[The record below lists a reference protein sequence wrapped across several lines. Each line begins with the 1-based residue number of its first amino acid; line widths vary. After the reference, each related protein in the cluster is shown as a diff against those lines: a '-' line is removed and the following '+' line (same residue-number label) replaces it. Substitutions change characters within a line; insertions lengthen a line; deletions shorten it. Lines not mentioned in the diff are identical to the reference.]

1 MFLIIKSMKKRQRKY
16 LILKRSQLFSETA
29 HNYSELMLTAKINN
43 EAQNANDS
51 SPICSLQH
59 NR

>member
-16 LILKRSQLFSETA
+16 LILKRNQLLSGTA

-43 EAQNANDS
+43 KT
-51 SPICSLQH
+51 
-59 NR
+59 